1 MQVRARAESPA
12 RTIFR
17 VTSGNFLEMYDFSV
31 FGFYAVSIA
40 HALFPRGSEFVS
52 LMLSLTTFGVGF
64 LMRPI
69 GALVLGAYI
78 DRKGRR
84 KGLLLTLG
92 LMAVGMLMI
101 TLAPGYQTIGI
112 AAPILVVIGRL
123 LQGFSAGAEL
133 GGVSVYLAE
142 FAPPKR
148 RGFFVSWQSASQQ
161 LAVVFAAVLGVA
173 LRWQLTPQQMDAWG
187 WRIPFLI
194 GCLIIPVLFTIRL
207 RLRETDAFAA
217 RKTTPSSREIFNS
230 LREHYRTI
238 AGAIMLVTLT
248 AVMFNLITAYT
259 PTYGQSVLKLPA
271 IDAFF
276 VTMAVGLTNFTMLP
290 IIGALSDKVGRRP
303 ILAVCAS
310 LVILTAYPAM
320 YWLVHAPSFLHLLI
334 VYVWYAVIFGAYQA
348 GMVVALTEI
357 MPAHIRTTGFSL
369 VWSVAQA
376 AFGGFTPAICTLLIH
391 ATGNRAMPAVWLS
404 CAAVIALLATFRMF
418 PKAQVVEAV
427 EAQAAQAAVGIPASM
442 AFDDALQ

>member
-1 MQVRARAESPA
+1 MQAQSRSEPWA

-31 FGFYAVSIA
+31 YGFYAVSIA
-40 HALFPRGSEFVS
+40 HALFPRGNEFVS
-52 LMLSLTTFGVGF
+52 LLLSLATFGVGF

-69 GALVLGAYI
+69 GALVLGGYI

-92 LMAVGMLMI
+92 LMSIGMLMI
-101 TLAPGYQTIGI
+101 TCVPGYSSIGI
-112 AAPILVVIGRL
+112 AAPIIVVCGRL

-142 FAPPKR
+142 IAPPKR

-173 LRWQLTPQQMDAWG
+173 LRWQLSPEQMDSWG
-187 WRIPFLI
+187 WRIPFVI
-194 GCLIIPVLFTIRL
+194 GCLIIPVLFSMRR
-207 RLRETDAFAA
+207 RLRETEAFEA
-217 RKTTPSSREIFNS
+217 RKTTPSPRQIVQS
-230 LREHYRTI
+230 LRDHRRTI
-238 AGAIMLVTLT
+238 GGAVMLVTMT

-271 IDAFF
+271 MDTFL
-276 VTMAVGLTNFTMLP
+276 VTMAVGLTNFAMLP
-290 IIGALSDKVGRRP
+290 IIGALSDKIGRR
-303 ILAVCAS
+303 AVLTACAA

-320 YWLVHAPSFLHLLI
+320 YWLVQAPSFARLMT
-334 VYVWYAVIFGAYQA
+334 VEVWYALIYGSYQG

-357 MPAHIRTTGFSL
+357 MPAHIRSTGFSL

-376 AFGGFTPAICTLLIH
+376 VFGGFTPVICTMLIH
-391 ATGNRAMPAVWLS
+391 VSGNNAVPAVWLS
-404 CAAVIALLATFRMF
+404 CAAAVALFATFRMF
-418 PKAQVVEAV
+418 PKAVEAHDTPGV
-427 EAQAAQAAVGIPASM
+427 SFEEGLSQRHS
-442 AFDDALQ
+442 

>member
-1 MQVRARAESPA
+1 MHGPKKTESLA
-12 RTIFR
+12 RTILR

-31 FGFYAVSIA
+31 YGFYAVSIA
-40 HALFPRGSEFVS
+40 HALFPRGSEFAS
-52 LMLSLTTFGVGF
+52 LMLSLATFGVGF

-101 TLAPGYQTIGI
+101 TLTPGYQTIGI
-112 AAPILVVIGRL
+112 AAPILVVTGRL

-142 FAPPKR
+142 MAPPGR

-187 WRIPFLI
+187 WRIPFVI
-194 GCLIIPVLFTIRL
+194 GCLIIPVLFSVRR
-207 RLRETDAFAA
+207 RLRETEAFEA
-217 RKTTPSSREIFNS
+217 RKMTPTTRQIFQS
-230 LREHYRTI
+230 LREHRRKI
-238 AGAIMLVTLT
+238 GGAIMLVTMT

-259 PTYGQSVLKLPA
+259 PTYGQSALHLPA
-271 IDAFF
+271 IDTFF

-290 IIGALSDKVGRRP
+290 IVGALSDRIGRRP
-303 ILAVCAS
+303 VLTVCAA
-310 LVILTAYPAM
+310 LVVLTAFPTM
-320 YWLVHAPSFLHLLI
+320 YWLVQAPSFSRLLI
-334 VYVWYAVIFGAYQA
+334 VEVWYAMIYGAYQG

-357 MPAHIRTTGFSL
+357 MPAHIRGTGFSL
-369 VWSVAQA
+369 VWSGAQA
-376 AFGGFTPAICTLLIH
+376 AFGGFTPAICTMLIRL
-391 ATGNRAMPAVWLS
+391 TGNRAMPAVWLS
-404 CAAVIALLATFRMF
+404 CAALIALIATFRMF
-418 PKAQVVEAV
+418 PKKPDVE
-427 EAQAAQAAVGIPASM
+427 GSASM
-442 AFDDALQ
+442 GLGDELQPHS

>member
-1 MQVRARAESPA
+1 MHGPNKTESLA
-12 RTIFR
+12 RTILR

-31 FGFYAVSIA
+31 YGFYAVSIA

-52 LMLSLTTFGVGF
+52 LMLSLATFGVGF

-69 GALVLGAYI
+69 GALVLGAYF

-101 TLAPGYQTIGI
+101 TLVPGYQTIGI
-112 AAPILVVIGRL
+112 AAPILVVTGRL

-142 FAPPKR
+142 MAPPAR

-161 LAVVFAAVLGVA
+161 LAVVFAALLGVA

-187 WRIPFLI
+187 WRIPFVI
-194 GCLIIPVLFTIRL
+194 GCLIIPVLFSVRRRL
-207 RLRETDAFAA
+207 CETEAFET
-217 RKTTPSSREIFNS
+217 RKMTPTTRQIFQS
-230 LREHYRTI
+230 LSEHRRKI
-238 AGAIMLVTLT
+238 GGAIMLVTMT

-259 PTYGQSVLKLPA
+259 PTYGQSVLHLPA
-271 IDAFF
+271 IDTFF

-290 IIGALSDKVGRRP
+290 IIGALSDKIGRRP
-303 ILAVCAS
+303 VLTVCAA
-310 LVILTAYPAM
+310 LVVLTAFPTM
-320 YWLVHAPSFLHLLI
+320 YWLVQAPSFSRLLAVEI
-334 VYVWYAVIFGAYQA
+334 WYAMIYGAYQG

-357 MPAHIRTTGFSL
+357 MPAHIRSTGFSL
-369 VWSVAQA
+369 VWSGAQA
-376 AFGGFTPAICTLLIH
+376 AFGGFTPVICTMLIH
-391 ATGNRAMPAVWLS
+391 STGNRAMPAVWLS
-404 CAAVIALLATFRMF
+404 CAAVVALLATFRMF
-418 PKAQVVEAV
+418 PKKPDAEGSAS
-427 EAQAAQAAVGIPASM
+427 VGLG
-442 AFDDALQ
+442 DELQPHS

>member
-1 MQVRARAESPA
+1 MYGPKKTESRA
-12 RTIFR
+12 RTILR

-31 FGFYAVSIA
+31 YGFYAVSIA
-40 HALFPRGSEFVS
+40 HALFPRGSEFAS
-52 LMLSLTTFGVGF
+52 LMLSLATFGVGF

-92 LMAVGMLMI
+92 LMAVGMVMI
-101 TLAPGYQTIGI
+101 TLTPGYQTIGI
-112 AAPILVVIGRL
+112 AAPILVVTGRL

-142 FAPPKR
+142 MAPPGR

-187 WRIPFLI
+187 WRIPFVI
-194 GCLIIPVLFTIRL
+194 GCLIIPVLFSVRR
-207 RLRETDAFAA
+207 RLRETEAFEA
-217 RKTTPSSREIFNS
+217 RKMTPTTRQIFQS
-230 LREHYRTI
+230 LCEHRRKI
-238 AGAIMLVTLT
+238 GGAIMLVTMT

-259 PTYGQSVLKLPA
+259 PTYGQSALHLPA
-271 IDAFF
+271 IDTFF

-290 IIGALSDKVGRRP
+290 IVGALSDRIGRRP
-303 ILAVCAS
+303 VLTVCAA
-310 LVILTAYPAM
+310 LVVLTAFPTM
-320 YWLVHAPSFLHLLI
+320 YWLVQAPSFSRLLI
-334 VYVWYAVIFGAYQA
+334 VEVWYAMIYGAYQG

-357 MPAHIRTTGFSL
+357 MPAHIRGTGFSL
-369 VWSVAQA
+369 VWSGAQA
-376 AFGGFTPAICTLLIH
+376 AFGGFTPAICTMLIRL
-391 ATGNRAMPAVWLS
+391 TGNRAMPAVWLS
-404 CAAVIALLATFRMF
+404 CAALVALIATFRMF
-418 PKAQVVEAV
+418 PKKPDVE
-427 EAQAAQAAVGIPASM
+427 GSASM
-442 AFDDALQ
+442 GLGDELQPHS

>member
-1 MQVRARAESPA
+1 MQARVRSESSA
-12 RTIFR
+12 RTIIR

-31 FGFYAVSIA
+31 YGFYAVSIA

-52 LMLSLTTFGVGF
+52 LMLSLATFGVGF

-101 TLAPGYQTIGI
+101 TLVPGYQTIGV
-112 AAPILVVIGRL
+112 AAPILVVVGRL

-142 FAPPKR
+142 IAPAKR

-161 LAVVFAAVLGVA
+161 LAVVFAAVLGVV

-187 WRIPFLI
+187 WRIPFVI
-194 GCLIIPVLFTIRL
+194 GCLIIPVLFTIR
-207 RLRETDAFAA
+207 RGLRETEAFEA
-217 RKTTPSSREIFNS
+217 RKMTPSPRQIFQS
-230 LREHYRTI
+230 LREHHRKI
-238 AGAIMLVTLT
+238 GGAIMLVTMT
-248 AVMFNLITAYT
+248 AVMFNLTTAYT

-271 IDAFF
+271 IDTFF
-276 VTMAVGLTNFTMLP
+276 ATMAVGLTNFAMLP
-290 IIGALSDKVGRRP
+290 AIGALSDRIGRRP
-303 ILAVCAS
+303 VLTACAA

-320 YWLVHAPSFLHLLI
+320 YWLIQAPSFPRLLI
-334 VYVWYAVIFGAYQA
+334 VEIWYAMIYGAYQG

-357 MPAHIRTTGFSL
+357 MPAHIRSTGFSL

-376 AFGGFTPAICTLLIH
+376 AFGGFTPAICTVLIH
-391 ATGNRAMPAVWLS
+391 STGNSAMPAVWLS
-404 CAAVIALLATFRMF
+404 CAAAVALLATFRMF
-418 PKAQVVEAV
+418 PKAQT
-427 EAQAAQAAVGIPASM
+427 AAGPSST
-442 AFDDALQ
+442 AFDDGLQQPHS